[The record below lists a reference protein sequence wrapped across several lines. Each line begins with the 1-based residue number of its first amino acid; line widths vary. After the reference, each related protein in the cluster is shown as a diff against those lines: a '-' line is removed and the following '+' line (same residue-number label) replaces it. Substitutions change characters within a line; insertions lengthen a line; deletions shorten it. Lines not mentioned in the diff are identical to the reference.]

1 MPDQIVG
8 NEIDKRIKAVKFV
21 EKSKSKAF
29 LEILS
34 STDIIPSDELK
45 NQYPDLLEKE
55 KILRLALKEMQTR
68 YLRNGIMMNTANL
81 QTNNSKRDNSNV
93 IISNSVPEVTPG
105 ELKQHQGE
113 LDQIYE
119 KFEQIDKEYADLKSG
134 RPLTTDN
141 RIQ

>member
-1 MPDQIVG
+1 L
-8 NEIDKRIKAVKFV
+8 R
-21 EKSKSKAF
+21 
-29 LEILS
+29 
-34 STDIIPSDELK
+34 

-93 IISNSVPEVTPG
+93 IISNSVPEVTSG

-119 KFEQIDKEYADLKSG
+119 KFEQIDKEYADLKSV